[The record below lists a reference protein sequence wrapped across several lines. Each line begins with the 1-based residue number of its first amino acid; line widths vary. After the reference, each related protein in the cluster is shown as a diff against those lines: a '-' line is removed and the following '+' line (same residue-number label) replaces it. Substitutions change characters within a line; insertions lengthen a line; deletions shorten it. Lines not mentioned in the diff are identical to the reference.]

1 MPSTRPPSR
10 QRSRSRAPAA
20 SGPSWTVQHRPVTAK
35 RRAPEGYLA
44 VSQRPLH
51 VLAFVLPL
59 IVLYEWGAMRYL
71 EGAGAGNGETIRAH
85 SMLLAFFQ
93 DFGLAGR
100 FLPGVALVVVLLIS
114 HALHRDRWRVSP
126 LVVLG
131 MGLEAVVWTVPL
143 IVVSILLVWT
153 LFGSDSKPAA
163 AAAGALPDLML
174 RSREARVTVALGAGL
189 YEELVFRMIGM
200 AALHM
205 VFVDLAKL
213 KEGTGRLLSVLGA
226 AAAFALYHDGAWQSG
241 QVSVAAVPYFV
252 AGAYF
257 GMVYLYRGF
266 GVVVGVHA
274 LYDVVVLLDL
284 LGGRG

>member
-1 MPSTRPPSR
+1 M
-10 QRSRSRAPAA
+10 
-20 SGPSWTVQHRPVTAK
+20 QHRPLTVK
-35 RRAPEGYLA
+35 RRAPEGYVAL
-44 VSQRPLH
+44 SQRPLH
-51 VLAFVLPL
+51 ILAFLLPL
-59 IVLYEWGAMRYL
+59 VVLYEVGAAKYL
-71 EGAGAGNGETIRAH
+71 GDAANGQGETIRAH

-100 FLPGVALVVVLLIS
+100 FLPGIALVAVLLVS
-114 HALHRDRWRVSP
+114 HALHRDRWRINP
-126 LVVLG
+126 LVIAG
-131 MGLEAVVWTVPL
+131 MALEAVVWTIPL

-153 LFGSDSKPAA
+153 LFGSGDAPAA
-163 AAAGALPDLML
+163 AAALPDLML
-174 RSREARVTVALGAGL
+174 RSREARVTVAVGAGL

-213 KEGTGRLLSVLGA
+213 KEGAGRLLSVLGA

-241 QVSVAAVPYFV
+241 QMSLAALPYFV

-266 GVVVGVHA
+266 GIVVAVHA
-274 LYDVVVLLDL
+274 LYDVVVLLDVL
-284 LGGRG
+284 RTNA